1 MPSSSA
7 AKTTEGR
14 RGRFSLISALFC
26 LSLTLLGQTCAPAK
40 PPPDDD
46 PSPVSE
52 IPAAPPLVDATLN
65 GVLPPQNDLL
75 VVPPSGFV
83 INVGWVETDAPIDIS
98 SLAVLAEGWDGSL
111 LILTHLFET
120 DDVSNAWLVLQPPI
134 ALSEGSHTLHGRI
147 SDENG
152 VTGTF
157 SFSFAVREHLAGS
170 PPIGTGQAIWFDF
183 DADRDTT
190 LGSDFDVDLEA
201 FGLRSIAATAA
212 QNAWVREWVIAE
224 SLERVRVAYYDSPT
238 PIPGIVDPI
247 DVVFSETDPSTPETT
262 RICVGGED
270 PNGTG
275 ILGNVLLDYANSNRA
290 SVECATLPATGV
302 FPREMLRYY
311 TGQTAFQHAFDNL
324 RPGAGGTAIGEHPY
338 DGIVLAP
345 DFDPLASGTPPTY
358 VQRFIQIRNAVETLG
373 ASLGTILAHETGHA
387 LGLVPDGPP
396 GGGLFGGGSGA
407 DKAHNLNPDGS
418 KPAVTF
424 LMNGGGQFSFAEL
437 AGAEGE
443 PLAEFRPLNHA
454 YLRDRVA
461 LDPSVSVL
469 LAPPSVAAISPNLVN
484 TTFQTV
490 TITGEGF
497 ADTPALTL
505 SNPTYTYHAI
515 GEQFLS
521 DTQMTAGIV
530 RGQIPPGIYD
540 LTVTNPDGQTG
551 WLPQA
556 ITVE

>member
-1 MPSSSA
+1 M
-7 AKTTEGR
+7 TM
-14 RGRFSLISALFC
+14 
-26 LSLTLLGQTCAPAK
+26 LGAPCVSVE
-40 PPPDDD
+40 PPLDDD
-46 PSPVSE
+46 PSQGSE
-52 IPAAPPLVDATLN
+52 IPTAPPLVGATLN
-65 GVLPPQNDLL
+65 GVLPPLNDLL

-83 INVGWVETDAPIDIS
+83 INVSWIETDAPIDIS
-98 SLAVLAEGWDGSL
+98 SLSVLAEGWDGHFFS
-111 LILTHLFET
+111 IGSSQFET
-120 DDVSNAWLVLQPPI
+120 DGVSSAWLV
-134 ALSEGSHTLHGRI
+134 ASRRSAFYTGSYTLHVHLA
-147 SDENG
+147 DENG
-152 VTGTF
+152 VSGT
-157 SFSFAVREHLAGS
+157 STFSFAVREHLAGS

-183 DADRDTT
+183 DSDRDATV
-190 LGSDFDVDLEA
+190 GSDFDVDLEA
-201 FGLRSIAATAA
+201 FGLRSNAATAA

-224 SLERVRVAYYDSPT
+224 TLERVRIAYHDSST
-238 PIPGIVDPI
+238 AIPGIVDPI
-247 DVVFSETDPSTPETT
+247 DVVFSDTDPGPSETT

-302 FPREMLRYY
+302 FPREMFTYY
-311 TGQTAFQHAFDNL
+311 TGQAAFQQAFDTL

-338 DGIVLAP
+338 DVIVLAP
-345 DFDPLASGTPPTY
+345 GFDPLASGTPLDY
-358 VQRFIQIRNAVETLG
+358 VVRFSQIRNAVETLG

-437 AGAEGE
+437 AGAAGE

-454 YLRDRVA
+454 YLRDRVV

-469 LAPPSVAAISPNLVN
+469 LAPPSVASISPNVVN

-497 ADTPALTL
+497 ADTPALVL

-530 RGQIPPGIYD
+530 RGQIPPGLYD
-540 LTVTNPDGQTG
+540 LTVTNPDGQIG

-556 ITVE
+556 VTVE